1 MKLSGE
7 QQTEATQIA
16 ARMTER
22 DERKVRKEYAAA
34 EDTAR
39 GRGAGHR
46 LLEGIG
52 TLWQMLCDSS
62 YSIPW
67 STRGLILFALVYFI
81 MPIDAIPDPIPVLG
95 YLDDAAV
102 VGWVVSVIGDDIAAY
117 QKARS

>member
-22 DERKVRKEYAAA
+22 DERKVRKEYTAA
-34 EDTAR
+34 ENTAQR
-39 GRGAGHR
+39 RGAGHG
-46 LLEGIG
+46 LLKSIG
-52 TLWQMLCDSS
+52 TLWQMLCDRS

-81 MPIDAIPDPIPVLG
+81 TPVDMIPDPIPVLG

-102 VGWVVSVIGDDIAAY
+102 VGWVVSCISDDIAAY
-117 QKARS
+117 RKARV